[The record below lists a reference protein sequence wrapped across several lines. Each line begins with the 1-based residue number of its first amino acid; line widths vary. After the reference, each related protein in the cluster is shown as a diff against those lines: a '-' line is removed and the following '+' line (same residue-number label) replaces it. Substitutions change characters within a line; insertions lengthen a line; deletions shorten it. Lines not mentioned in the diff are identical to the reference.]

1 MKRSDEIY
9 QASIDVGHADTIKG
23 TMYAEAFR
31 LGAEWADANSS
42 TGDLYLL
49 DKINTLEAALQQ
61 VKDNNRD
68 ALLKADFIINE
79 LEAELQEAKA
89 KIFDLEAELNA
100 VENGL

>member
-9 QASIDVGHADTIKG
+9 QASEEAAQVLSG
-23 TMYAEAFR
+23 TETLRECFV
-31 LGAEWADANSS
+31 LGAEWADANPASETFTYS
-42 TGDLYLL
+42 D
-49 DKINTLEAALQQ
+49 QQ
-61 VKDNNRD
+61 FQK
-68 ALLKADFIINE
+68 